1 MSSTKDRGAREP
13 FPIPAR
19 TFLHP
24 AVLLE
29 VVFGMIPLAGI
40 AFWHWDIFLVV
51 MVHLL
56 AMAIQGAFL
65 ALRAATL
72 PAVALGYF
80 QPLIGKKAGKKTDTF
95 TDGRPPPKISPWR
108 VRALLAACVVG
119 AIGFPLLLFVAI
131 VVEQFGGKAYG
142 HIRSV
147 GDFWRII
154 VVATGAWVPLGIVV
168 FSAAGGYVF
177 DMLAPLLT
185 RRLPALADYLPK
197 RRIGAEWQHLA
208 PELRDFLIVR
218 AHVVLQMIVTVFG
231 VVAGFVFSQ
240 GFGVVVV
247 ALLLVAV
254 KTAVAVFLQAGA
266 VVDARREAERDLRH
280 L

>member
-1 MSSTKDRGAREP
+1 MSKAREP

-29 VVFGMIPLAGI
+29 FAFGMIPLAGI

-72 PAVALGYF
+72 PAVALGHF
-80 QPLIGKKAGKKTDTF
+80 QPKSPRTNL
-95 TDGRPPPKISPWR
+95 SPWR
-108 VRALLAACVVG
+108 LRAVLAFFVVG
-119 AIGFPLLLFVAI
+119 GIGFPLMLFIAI
-131 VVEQFGGKAYG
+131 MVEQFGGKAYG

-147 GDFWRII
+147 GEFWRI
-154 VVATGAWVPLGIVV
+154 VVVGAGLWVPLGAVV
-168 FSAAGGYVF
+168 FSAACGYLI
-177 DMLAPLLT
+177 DMLTPLLT
-185 RRLPALADYLPK
+185 ARLPALADYLPK

-208 PELRDFLIVR
+208 PELQDFLIVR